1 VLVLGT
7 GGPVVEGIGIATDVN
22 GGIDMTN
29 AAPAPP
35 DRAGRPVL
43 RGLLDLRPSRGVE
56 RAAVAADEAV
66 AQGLATAKVYAFA
79 SADYP
84 GAAQSDVFDT
94 DGTITVGAFVF
105 DPSNANSPTTAFT
118 FGDGGGCPGPSG
130 LRIL

>member
-1 VLVLGT
+1 
-7 GGPVVEGIGIATDVN
+7 
-22 GGIDMTN
+22 MTN

-118 FGDGGGCPGPSG
+118 FGDGVYQILTVPGSTSSIATSIAARQTV
-130 LRIL
+130 RITPTSI